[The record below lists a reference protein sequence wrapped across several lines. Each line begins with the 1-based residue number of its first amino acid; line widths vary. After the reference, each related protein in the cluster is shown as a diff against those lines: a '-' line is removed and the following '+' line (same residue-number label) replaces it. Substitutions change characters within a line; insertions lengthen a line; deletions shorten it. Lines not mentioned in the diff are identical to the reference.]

1 MIKTSLKNSKMSAVR
16 ILALGFAVVILL
28 GGVILSLPICSREGR
43 YTSLMD
49 SLFTATSAVCVTGL
63 VTVDTGTYWNTL
75 GQVII
80 MTLIEIGGLGFM
92 SITTFIAV
100 ILGKKITLRDRLI
113 MQEAMNT
120 FKIQGLVNMLRYV
133 LGITIALQITGAVLL
148 ATVFVPQY
156 GFPKGLFYSLFH
168 SVSAFCN
175 AGFDLI
181 GNFSSLTS
189 YNGNYMLI
197 IVISILI
204 IIGGLG
210 FTVLIELINYRKTKR
225 ISVNSKIV
233 LSVTTGLII
242 GGAVII
248 FLVEYNNPSTLGEM
262 SFGHK
267 VLNAFFS
274 SVTPRTA
281 GFNSI
286 STGDMSMAG
295 KLATIILMFI
305 GGSPGSTAGG
315 LKTATFGVLII
326 TVISVLKGR
335 EETEAFGRRFSKETV
350 YKAFTLFSIGM
361 LIVITVTM
369 ILTITEPSQKFVDL
383 LYEASSA
390 FGTAG
395 LTTGVTQQITNWGSK
410 VVLIFAMYCGR
421 VGPLTVIMAVMHRK
435 KKTGIKYPEGKILI
449 G

>member
-1 MIKTSLKNSKMSAVR
+1 MIKASLKSSKMSAVR
-16 ILALGFAVVILL
+16 ILALGFAVIILL

-63 VTVDTGTYWNTL
+63 VTVDTGTYWNTF
-75 GQVII
+75 GQVVI

-120 FKIQGLVNMLRYV
+120 FKIQGLVNMVRYV
-133 LGITIALQITGAVLL
+133 LSLTIGIQILGAALLS
-148 ATVFVPQY
+148 TVFVPQY
-156 GFPKGLFYSLFH
+156 GVYKGLFYSLFH
-168 SVSAFCN
+168 SISAFCN

-181 GNFSSLTS
+181 GDFSSLTR
-189 YNGNYMLI
+189 YNGNYMMI

-210 FTVLIELINYRKTKR
+210 FSVLIELINYRKTKR

-233 LSVTTGLII
+233 LSVTGGLIL
-242 GGAVII
+242 GGALII

-262 SFGHK
+262 SLGHK
-267 VLNAFFS
+267 ILNAFFS

-315 LKTATFGVLII
+315 LKTATFGILII
-326 TVISVLKGR
+326 TVISVLRGR

-350 YKAFTLFSIGM
+350 YKTFTLFAIGM

-395 LTTGVTQQITNWGSK
+395 LTTGVTQQITNWISK

-421 VGPLTVIMAVMHRK
+421 VGPLTVIMAVMHKK